1 MRDGERILLVDDDLA
16 FLQVAQPILGKK
28 GYRVEKATSAAQALA
43 MTEDIFI
50 NVAVLDISLPDMS
63 GTELLAML
71 LDLHPDMI
79 TIMLTG
85 YSSKDNAV
93 QSLNS
98 GAFAFLEKP
107 TDPEI
112 LLSVINRGLE
122 KQHLAFENQ
131 RLLKELEQ
139 RNRETG
145 ILLSVSQTVSQSL
158 DLKQILDSALEK
170 VNETLGIDASYLYIA
185 RNRQLVLEGCYGM
198 DSSILDPWTEIEIG
212 KESVGKVFRWAD
224 TLPQSV
230 NGSLELVQASLSRH
244 GYHSHTTIP
253 LVMANQS
260 IGVLGVTNHADRRF
274 TDSEVELLS
283 AIGREISIAIRNAQ
297 LYEEASSARA
307 IRELETM
314 RADLLA
320 NISHGLRTPL
330 AAIKGYASTI
340 LQPDVTFDRQ
350 SLHDFLRTIDEEADR
365 LNHLIEEIL
374 IMSRLESGVVEMK
387 RRRWHI
393 REVIQA
399 VENQLRN
406 IVRNHH
412 LQTHIAEPLPQ
423 VSVDRERI
431 GEVLISL
438 VENAVKFSPEGTSI
452 EVSTRLAARDVVI
465 SVSDEGPGVPPEFQ
479 SKVFDRFFRVQ
490 TSAVGIK
497 PGAGLG
503 LSICKGIVEAH
514 GGRIWVESRLS
525 GGAMLSFSLP
535 SARGGEKT

>member
-1 MRDGERILLVDDDLA
+1 MKDGERILLVDDDPT
-16 FLQVAQPILGKK
+16 FLQVARSILGKK
-28 GYRVEKATSAAQALA
+28 GYRVEMATSAAQALA
-43 MTEDIFI
+43 RMENTFI
-50 NVAVLDISLPDMS
+50 NVAILDIVLPDMT

-71 LDLHPDMI
+71 LDMHPDMI
-79 TIMLTG
+79 AIMLTG

-107 TDPEI
+107 ADPEI
-112 LLSVINRGLE
+112 LLSVIKRGLE

-145 ILLSVSQTVSQSL
+145 ILLSVSRAVSQSL
-158 DLKQILDSALEK
+158 DLKQILNSALEK
-170 VNETLGIDASYLYIA
+170 VNGTLGIDASYLYIA
-185 RNRQLVLEGCYGM
+185 SNRRLVLEGCFGM
-198 DSSILDPWTEIEIG
+198 DSSLLDSWTEIETG
-212 KESVGKVFRWAD
+212 TESEDEVFRCAD
-224 TLPQSV
+224 MLTQSV
-230 NGSLELVQASLSRH
+230 KGSLKLVQVSLSRQ
-244 GYHSHTTIP
+244 GYHSHTIIP
-253 LVMANQS
+253 LVMANQG
-260 IGVLGVTNHADRRF
+260 IGILGVTCHTDRCF

-307 IRELETM
+307 LRELETM

-320 NISHGLRTPL
+320 NVSHGLRTPL
-330 AAIKGYASTI
+330 AAIKGFASTI

-374 IMSRLESGVVEMK
+374 TMSRLESGVVEMK

-399 VENQLRN
+399 VENQLNN
-406 IVRNHH
+406 IARNHR
-412 LQTHIAEPLPQ
+412 LQTDIAGFLPQ

-431 GEVLISL
+431 GEVLVNL

-452 EVSTRLAARDVVI
+452 EVSTRVVGQDIVI
-465 SVSDEGPGVPPEFQ
+465 SVSDEGPGIPPEFQ
-479 SKVFDRFFRVQ
+479 SKVFDRFFRAQ
-490 TSAVGIK
+490 TSEAGTK

-503 LSICKGIVEAH
+503 LSICKSIVEAH
-514 GGRIWVESRLS
+514 GGSIWVENRLS
-525 GGAMLSFSLP
+525 GGAVLGFSLP
-535 SARGGEKT
+535 AAWGGEET